1 MKHIAIVRIDD
12 REIIYEG
19 TCLYTAATYLDPG
32 CCFGVADG
40 AFEAASKA
48 MSEAEQFRLRVH
60 A

>member
-1 MKHIAIVRIDD
+1 MKHVVIVRIDD

-32 CCFGVADG
+32 CCFAVGEG

-48 MSEAEQFRLRVH
+48 MSEAEQFRSGVH
-60 A
+60 V